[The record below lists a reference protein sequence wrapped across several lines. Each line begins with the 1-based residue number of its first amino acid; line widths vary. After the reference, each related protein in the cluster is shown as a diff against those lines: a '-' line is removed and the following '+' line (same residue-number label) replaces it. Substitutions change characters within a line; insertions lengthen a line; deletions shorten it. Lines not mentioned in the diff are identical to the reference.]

1 MIYVANVSSVGLS
14 QKSETK
20 SINFTTRAARS
31 PPFKRPTVTKSDIT
45 KDYIPIYLSRA
56 SERNGPI
63 R

>member
-1 MIYVANVSSVGLS
+1 MSYVANVSSVGFS

-20 SINFTTRAARS
+20 WINFTARGARS

-56 SERNGPI
+56 SERNSRI
-63 R
+63 A